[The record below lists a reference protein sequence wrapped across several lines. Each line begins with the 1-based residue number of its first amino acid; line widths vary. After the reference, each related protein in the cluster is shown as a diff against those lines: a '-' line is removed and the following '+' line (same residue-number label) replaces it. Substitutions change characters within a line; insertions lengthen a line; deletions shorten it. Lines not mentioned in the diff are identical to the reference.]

1 MAQNGADATVA
12 KAYVQIIPSARG
24 IKENVTDVIAKE
36 GATAGQG
43 FGANFGAGLKKL
55 GGAIVTAVKV
65 AGAAAVA
72 AGAAITKMAVDSY
85 ADYEQLT
92 GGIETLYKDSAD
104 AVLANAQQAFRT
116 AGMSANEYM
125 ETVMQ
130 FSGSLLQSVGG
141 DTVKAAQM
149 ADMAL
154 RDMSDNANKMG
165 TDIER
170 LQDAYRGFARGQY
183 TMLDNLSLGY
193 GGTRSEMERLLADA
207 EAISGIHYDISNYAD
222 VVDAIHVIQTEM
234 GITGTTA
241 EEAAST
247 ISGSWGMLKASWE
260 NLLVSLAGGGD
271 DIETSVQAVFDSLLT
286 WLGNVGPVIAE
297 TVRGIFAAVPE
308 MAAHVME
315 KLPPAIL
322 GAVDDAFGPDARAV
336 VEGFFDEFGN
346 VAQGIEEF
354 ASEIMDALS
363 PLTDFFNGQGEAFAG
378 MMERIQGHMEDLA
391 PHLENLQVLWTGFKT
406 AVLDLVEAVA
416 PIAAEFFGYFAS
428 AMTGLLPIITQLAE
442 GFLMFATGTIEV
454 ITAFIEDAKTGFE
467 GFRAALSETWEAIQ
481 SAVGDAVQNV
491 KDRVEGAFTA
501 IKDTAT
507 SIWQSVKTAIETPIN
522 AARDAVK
529 SAIDSIKSFFDF
541 KFQWPH
547 IPLPH
552 FSISGS
558 ANPLDWLSGGLP
570 HISVEWYAKGGY
582 IDGATLIGA
591 GERGGE
597 LIWPSYEPYLSRYSD
612 ALVESMDGGASTVN
626 NYYIDGN
633 LVAADAALAA
643 ALDTVAQRVGGR
655 RRMGVVNG

>member
-43 FGANFGAGLKKL
+43 FSANFGAGLKKL

-207 EAISGIHYDISNYAD
+207 EAISGIHYDIENYAD

-247 ISGSWGMLKASWE
+247 ISGSWNALKASWE

-271 DIETSVQAVFDSLLT
+271 DIETAVQAVFDSLLT
-286 WLGNVGPVIAE
+286 WLGNIGPRVLE
-297 TVRGIFAAVPE
+297 TVQGI
-308 MAAHVME
+308 MAAI
-315 KLPPAIL
+315 PAVIET
-322 GAVDDAFGPDARAV
+322 AWPMVSSAFM
-336 VEGFFDEFGN
+336 GF
-346 VAQGIEEF
+346 IEETFGSETAGAITEF
-354 ASEIMDALS
+354 ADMVREK
-363 PLTDFFNGQGEAFAG
+363 FGG
-378 MMERIQGHMEDLA
+378 MMERISQHLADFQAVMDERVVPAFTTLKETLQPIIDVVVPAVIDVLAAFGSAVVGLA
-391 PHLENLQVLWTGFKT
+391 PIIADFVAGVATVFNNL
-406 AVLDLVEAVA
+406 LV
-416 PIAAEFFGYFAS
+416 IAQNVWNGIRAA
-428 AMTGLLPIITQLAE
+428 
-442 GFLMFATGTIEV
+442 
-454 ITAFIEDAKTGFE
+454 IEDPIGAAKTFVKN
-467 GFRAALSETWEAIQ
+467 AI
-481 SAVGDAVQNV
+481 D
-491 KDRVEGAFTA
+491 A
-501 IKDTAT
+501 IKG
-507 SIWQSVKTAIETPIN
+507 
-522 AARDAVK
+522 
-529 SAIDSIKSFFDF
+529 FFNF

-570 HISVEWYAKGGY
+570 HISVEWYAKGG
-582 IDGATLIGA
+582 IVDGAQLIGA
-591 GERGGE
+591 GEAGPE
-597 LIWPSYEPYLSRYSD
+597 AIIPLYEPYFSKWGD
-612 ALVESMDGGASTVN
+612 MFAEHMDGSGGTVN

-633 LVAADAALAA
+633 MVAADAVLGA
-643 ALDTVAQRVGGR
+643 ALETVAQRVDAR
-655 RRMGVVNG
+655 RRMGVA

>member
-1 MAQNGADATVA
+1 MADQATATVA
-12 KAYVQIIPSARG
+12 NAYVQIIPSAQG

-55 GGAIVTAVKV
+55 GGAIVTAVK
-65 AGAAAVA
+65 VA

-271 DIETSVQAVFDSLLT
+271 DIDTAVQAVFDSLLT
-286 WLGNVGPVIAE
+286 WLGNIGPRILE
-297 TVRGIFAAVPE
+297 TV
-308 MAAHVME
+308 
-315 KLPPAIL
+315 
-322 GAVDDAFGPDARAV
+322 
-336 VEGFFDEFGN
+336 
-346 VAQGIEEF
+346 QGIIAAIPSVIEAAWPVVRDSFMSFVEETFGSETAGAITEF
-354 ASEIMDALS
+354 AEMVREK
-363 PLTDFFNGQGEAFAG
+363 FGG
-378 MMERIQGHMEDLA
+378 MMERISQHLADFQAVMDDKVVPAFDTLKETLQPIIDVVVPAVIDVLAAFGSAVVGLA
-391 PHLENLQVLWTGFKT
+391 PIIADFVGGVAIVFNNL
-406 AVLDLVEAVA
+406 LV
-416 PIAAEFFGYFAS
+416 IARDVWNGIRAA
-428 AMTGLLPIITQLAE
+428 
-442 GFLMFATGTIEV
+442 
-454 ITAFIEDAKTGFE
+454 IEDPIGTAKTFVKN
-467 GFRAALSETWEAIQ
+467 AI
-481 SAVGDAVQNV
+481 D
-491 KDRVEGAFTA
+491 A
-501 IKDTAT
+501 IKG
-507 SIWQSVKTAIETPIN
+507 
-522 AARDAVK
+522 
-529 SAIDSIKSFFDF
+529 FFNF

-570 HISVEWYAKGGY
+570 HISVEWYAKGG
-582 IDGATLIGA
+582 IVDGATLIGA
-591 GERGGE
+591 GEAGPE
-597 LIWPSYEPYLSRYSD
+597 AIVPMYEPYFSKWS
-612 ALVESMDGGASTVN
+612 AAIAEHIDGGAGASTVN

-633 LVAADAALAA
+633 MVAADAVLAS

>member
-1 MAQNGADATVA
+1 MADQATATVA
-12 KAYVQIIPSARG
+12 NAYVQIIPSAQG

-36 GATAGQG
+36 GAAAGEG

-207 EAISGIHYDISNYAD
+207 EAISGIHYDISSYAD

-247 ISGSWGMLKASWE
+247 ISGSWNALKASWD

-271 DIETSVQAVFDSLLT
+271 DIETAVQAVFDSLLT
-286 WLGNVGPVIAE
+286 WLGNIGPRVLE
-297 TVRGIFAAVPE
+297 TV
-308 MAAHVME
+308 
-315 KLPPAIL
+315 
-322 GAVDDAFGPDARAV
+322 
-336 VEGFFDEFGN
+336 
-346 VAQGIEEF
+346 QGIIAAIPAVIETAWPTVSSAFMGFIEETFGSETAGAITEF
-354 ASEIMDALS
+354 ADMVREK
-363 PLTDFFNGQGEAFAG
+363 FGG
-378 MMERIQGHMEDLA
+378 MMERISQHLADFQAVMDEKVVPAFNTLKETLQPIIDVVVPAVIDVLAAFGSAVVGLA
-391 PHLENLQVLWTGFKT
+391 PIIADFVGGVAIVFNNL
-406 AVLDLVEAVA
+406 LV
-416 PIAAEFFGYFAS
+416 IAQNVWNGIRAA
-428 AMTGLLPIITQLAE
+428 
-442 GFLMFATGTIEV
+442 
-454 ITAFIEDAKTGFE
+454 IEDPIGTAKTFVKN
-467 GFRAALSETWEAIQ
+467 AI
-481 SAVGDAVQNV
+481 D
-491 KDRVEGAFTA
+491 A
-501 IKDTAT
+501 IKG
-507 SIWQSVKTAIETPIN
+507 
-522 AARDAVK
+522 
-529 SAIDSIKSFFDF
+529 FFNF

-570 HISVEWYAKGGY
+570 HISVEWYAKGG
-582 IDGATLIGA
+582 IVDGATLIGA
-591 GERGGE
+591 GEKGPE
-597 LIWPSYEPYLSRYSD
+597 AIIPLYEPYFSKWGD
-612 ALVESMDGGASTVN
+612 MFAEHMDVGSSTTN

-633 LVAADAALAA
+633 LVQADAVLAA

-655 RRMGVVNG
+655 RRMGVA

>member
-1 MAQNGADATVA
+1 MADQATATVA
-12 KAYVQIIPSARG
+12 NAYVQIIPSAQG

-55 GGAIVTAVKV
+55 GGAIVTAVK
-65 AGAAAVA
+65 VA

-271 DIETSVQAVFDSLLT
+271 DIDTAVKAVFDSLLT
-286 WLGNVGPVIAE
+286 WLGNIGPRILETVQGIIAAIPSVIETAWPVVRDSFMSFVEETFGSDMADKVRDVFNTLHGVFERLGEKLGELGSVVQSTLLPALQGAWEVIAPFIE
-297 TVRGIFAAVPE
+297 E
-308 MAAHVME
+308 MAPKVMSVIE
-315 KLPPAIL
+315 TIL
-322 GAVDDAFGPDARAV
+322 GGVIDVATGITEHVSALIEAVTPML
-336 VEGFFDEFGN
+336 
-346 VAQGIEEF
+346 QGILDTVSNIF
-354 ASEIMDALS
+354 DGI
-363 PLTDFFNGQGEAFAG
+363 
-378 MMERIQGHMEDLA
+378 
-391 PHLENLQVLWTGFKT
+391 KT
-406 AVLDLVEAVA
+406 
-416 PIAAEFFGYFAS
+416 
-428 AMTGLLPIITQLAE
+428 
-442 GFLMFATGTIEV
+442 TIEGV
-454 ITAFIEDAKTGFE
+454 VGFVVSLVTGDFE
-467 GFRAALSETWEAIQ
+467 GMASSLSTIWDGIKSTIKAAI
-481 SAVGDAVQNV
+481 D
-491 KDRVEGAFTA
+491 GA
-501 IKDTAT
+501 K
-507 SIWQSVKTAIETPIN
+507 
-522 AARDAVK
+522 DAVK
-529 SAIDSIKSFFDF
+529 SAIDKIKGFFSFEF
-541 KFQWPH
+541 KWPH

-558 ANPLDWLSGGLP
+558 VNPLDWLSGGLP
-570 HISVEWYAKGGY
+570 SISVSWYAKGG
-582 IDGATLIGA
+582 IVDGATLIGA
-591 GERGGE
+591 GEAGPE
-597 LIWPSYEPYLSRYSD
+597 AIIPLYEPYFSKWGD
-612 ALVESMDGGASTVN
+612 AIAEHMGGAGTVN

-633 LVAADAALAA
+633 MVAADAALAA

>member
-43 FGANFGAGLKKL
+43 FSANFGAGLKKL

-72 AGAAITKMAVDSY
+72 AGAAITKAAVDSY

-116 AGMSANEYM
+116 AGMSANDYM

-193 GGTRSEMERLLADA
+193 GGTRSEMERLLKDA

-241 EEAAST
+241 EEAATT

-271 DIETSVQAVFDSLLT
+271 DIDTAVRAVFDSLLT
-286 WLGNVGPVIAE
+286 WLGNIGPRIIEIVQGIIAAIPAVIEAAWPS
-297 TVRGIFAAVPE
+297 VRDSFMSLVENTFGSDMADKMRDAFNAVHGVFDRLGAKLSDLGSAIESSLVPAWEGAMEVIGPFVEE
-308 MAAHVME
+308 MAPKVLSVLE
-315 KLPPAIL
+315 TIL
-322 GAVDDAFGPDARAV
+322 GGVIDV
-336 VEGFFDEFGN
+336 
-346 VAQGIEEF
+346 
-354 ASEIMDALS
+354 
-363 PLTDFFNGQGEAFAG
+363 
-378 MMERIQGHMEDLA
+378 
-391 PHLENLQVLWTGFKT
+391 
-406 AVLDLVEAVA
+406 
-416 PIAAEFFGYFAS
+416 
-428 AMTGLLPIITQLAE
+428 
-442 GFLMFATGTIEV
+442 ATGITEHVSALISAVTPMLEGILDTVSNIFDGIKTTIEGV
-454 ITAFIEDAKTGFE
+454 VGFVVSLVTGDFE
-467 GFRAALSETWEAIQ
+467 GMASSLSTIWDGIR
-481 SAVGDAVQNV
+481 S
-491 KDRVEGAFTA
+491 T
-501 IKDTAT
+501 IK
-507 SIWQSVKTAIETPIN
+507 SAIEG
-522 AARDAVK
+522 ARDAV
-529 SAIDSIKSFFDF
+529 SGAIDRIKGFFNF
-541 KFQWPH
+541 EFRWPH

-570 HISVEWYAKGGY
+570 HISVEWYAKGG
-582 IDGATLIGA
+582 IVDGATLIGA
-591 GERGGE
+591 GEKGPE
-597 LIWPSYEPYLSRYSD
+597 AIIPLYEPYFSKWGD
-612 ALVESMDGGASTVN
+612 AIAEHMGGGGTVN

-633 LVAADAALAA
+633 MVAADAALAA
-643 ALDTVAQRVGGR
+643 ALDTVAQRVSGR
-655 RRMGVVNG
+655 VRMGVA

>member
-1 MAQNGADATVA
+1 MADQATVA
-12 KAYVQIIPSARG
+12 NAYVQIIPSAKG

-36 GATAGQG
+36 GATAGHGFSAG
-43 FGANFGAGLKKL
+43 FGNSLKSIGAKLVKIAKIASVAFTAFNAVVLK
-55 GGAIVTAVKV
+55 A
-65 AGAAAVA
+65 
-72 AGAAITKMAVDSY
+72 AVDSY

-207 EAISGIHYDISNYAD
+207 EAISGIHYDISSYAD

-247 ISGSWGMLKASWE
+247 ISGSWNALKASWD

-271 DIETSVQAVFDSLLT
+271 DIETAVQAVFDSLLT
-286 WLGNVGPVIAE
+286 WLGNIGPRILE
-297 TVRGIFAAVPE
+297 TVQGI
-308 MAAHVME
+308 MAAI
-315 KLPPAIL
+315 PAVIET
-322 GAVDDAFGPDARAV
+322 AWPTISSAFM
-336 VEGFFDEFGN
+336 GF
-346 VAQGIEEF
+346 IEETFGSETAGAITEF
-354 ASEIMDALS
+354 ADMVREK
-363 PLTDFFNGQGEAFAG
+363 FGG
-378 MMERIQGHMEDLA
+378 MMERISQHLADFQAVMDEKVVPAFTTLKETLQPIIDVVVPAVIDVLAAFGSAVVGLA
-391 PHLENLQVLWTGFKT
+391 PIIADFVGGVAIVFNNL
-406 AVLDLVEAVA
+406 LV
-416 PIAAEFFGYFAS
+416 IAQNVWNGIRRA
-428 AMTGLLPIITQLAE
+428 
-442 GFLMFATGTIEV
+442 
-454 ITAFIEDAKTGFE
+454 IEDPIGTAKTFVKN
-467 GFRAALSETWEAIQ
+467 AI
-481 SAVGDAVQNV
+481 D
-491 KDRVEGAFTA
+491 A
-501 IKDTAT
+501 IKG
-507 SIWQSVKTAIETPIN
+507 
-522 AARDAVK
+522 
-529 SAIDSIKSFFDF
+529 FFNF

-570 HISVEWYAKGGY
+570 HISVEWYAKGG
-582 IDGATLIGA
+582 IVDGATLIGA
-591 GERGGE
+591 GEKGPE
-597 LIWPSYEPYLSRYSD
+597 AIIPLYEPYFSKWGDMIAER
-612 ALVESMDGGASTVN
+612 MDVGSGTVN

-655 RRMGVVNG
+655 RRMGVA

>member
-43 FGANFGAGLKKL
+43 FSANFGAGLKKL

-207 EAISGIHYDISNYAD
+207 EAISGVHYDISSYAD

-247 ISGSWGMLKASWE
+247 ISGSWNALKASWD

-271 DIETSVQAVFDSLLT
+271 DIETAVQAVFDSLLT
-286 WLGNVGPVIAE
+286 WLGNIGPRVLE
-297 TVRGIFAAVPE
+297 TVQGI
-308 MAAHVME
+308 MAAI
-315 KLPPAIL
+315 PAVIET
-322 GAVDDAFGPDARAV
+322 AWPTISSAFM
-336 VEGFFDEFGN
+336 GF
-346 VAQGIEEF
+346 IEETFGSETAGAITEF
-354 ASEIMDALS
+354 ADMVREK
-363 PLTDFFNGQGEAFAG
+363 FGG
-378 MMERIQGHMEDLA
+378 MMERISQHLADFQAVMDEKVVPAFNTLKETLQPIIDVVVPAVIDVLAAFGSAVVGLA
-391 PHLENLQVLWTGFKT
+391 PIIADFVGGVAIVFNNL
-406 AVLDLVEAVA
+406 LV
-416 PIAAEFFGYFAS
+416 IAQNVWNGIRRA
-428 AMTGLLPIITQLAE
+428 
-442 GFLMFATGTIEV
+442 
-454 ITAFIEDAKTGFE
+454 IEDPIGTAKTFVKN
-467 GFRAALSETWEAIQ
+467 AI
-481 SAVGDAVQNV
+481 D
-491 KDRVEGAFTA
+491 A
-501 IKDTAT
+501 IKG
-507 SIWQSVKTAIETPIN
+507 
-522 AARDAVK
+522 
-529 SAIDSIKSFFDF
+529 FFNF

-570 HISVEWYAKGGY
+570 HISVEWYAKGG
-582 IDGATLIGA
+582 IVDGATLIGA

-597 LIWPSYEPYLSRYSD
+597 LIWPSYEPYLSRFSD
-612 ALVESMDGGASTVN
+612 ALVASMDGNGKAGTVN

-633 LVAADAALAA
+633 MVAADAALAA
-643 ALDTVAQRVGGR
+643 ALDTVAQRVGGM
-655 RRMGVVNG
+655 RRMGVA

>member
-36 GATAGQG
+36 GATAGEG

-65 AGAAAVA
+65 AGAAAVV

-170 LQDAYRGFARGQY
+170 LQDAYRGFARGNF

-207 EAISGIHYDISNYAD
+207 EAISGIHYDISSYAD
-222 VVDAIHVIQTEM
+222 MVDAIHVIQTEM

-247 ISGSWGMLKASWE
+247 ISGSWNALKASWD

-271 DIETSVQAVFDSLLT
+271 DIETAVQAVFDSLLT
-286 WLGNVGPVIAE
+286 WLGNIGPRVLEA
-297 TVRGIFAAVPE
+297 VQGI
-308 MAAHVME
+308 MAAI
-315 KLPPAIL
+315 PAVIET
-322 GAVDDAFGPDARAV
+322 AWPTVSSAFM
-336 VEGFFDEFGN
+336 GF
-346 VAQGIEEF
+346 IEETFGSETAGAITEF
-354 ASEIMDALS
+354 ADMVREK
-363 PLTDFFNGQGEAFAG
+363 FGG
-378 MMERIQGHMEDLA
+378 MMERISQHLA
-391 PHLENLQVLWTGFKT
+391 DFQAVMDEKVVPAFNTLKETLQPIIDVVVPAVIEVLAQFGS
-406 AVLDLVEAVA
+406 AVV
-416 PIAAEFFGYFAS
+416 
-428 AMTGLLPIITQLAE
+428 GLLPIIADFVGGVLIVFNNLLVIAQIVWGGIKT
-442 GFLMFATGTIEV
+442 TIEGV
-454 ITAFIEDAKTGFE
+454 VGFVVSLVEGDFE
-467 GFRAALSETWEAIQ
+467 GMAESLSGIWDGIKSTASSVWE
-481 SAVGDAVQNV
+481 G
-491 KDRVEGAFTA
+491 
-501 IKDTAT
+501 IK
-507 SIWQSVKTAIETPIN
+507 SVASTVWDGI
-522 AARDAVK
+522 K
-529 SAIDSIKSFFDF
+529 SAIEGPINTAKSTVKNAIDAIKGFFNF
-541 KFQWPH
+541 EFHWPH

-570 HISVEWYAKGGY
+570 HISVSWYAKGG
-582 IDGATLIGA
+582 IVDGATLIGA
-591 GERGGE
+591 GEAGPE
-597 LIWPSYEPYLSRYSD
+597 AIIPLYEPYFSKWGDMIAER
-612 ALVESMDGGASTVN
+612 MDVGSGTVN

-633 LVAADAALAA
+633 MVAADAALAA

-655 RRMGVVNG
+655 RRMGVA

>member
-43 FGANFGAGLKKL
+43 FSANFGAGLKKL

-65 AGAAAVA
+65 AGAAAVV

-85 ADYEQLT
+85 ADYEQFT

-125 ETVMQ
+125 ETVTQ

-170 LQDAYRGFARGQY
+170 LQDAYRGFSRGNF
-183 TMLDNLSLGY
+183 TMLDNLALGY
-193 GGTRSEMERLLADA
+193 GGTRSEMERLLKDA
-207 EAISGIHYDISNYAD
+207 ERIKASQGEMVDYSIDSYAD
-222 VVDAIHVIQTEM
+222 MVEAIHVVQTEM

-241 EEAAST
+241 YEAATT
-247 ISGSWGMLKASWE
+247 ISGSWNALKASWD

-271 DIETSVQAVFDSLLT
+271 DIETAVQAVFDSLLT
-286 WLGNVGPVIAE
+286 WLGNIGPRVLE
-297 TVRGIFAAVPE
+297 TVQGI
-308 MAAHVME
+308 MAAI
-315 KLPPAIL
+315 PAVIET
-322 GAVDDAFGPDARAV
+322 AWPTVSSAFM
-336 VEGFFDEFGN
+336 GF
-346 VAQGIEEF
+346 IEETFGSETADAITEF
-354 ASEIMDALS
+354 ADMVREK
-363 PLTDFFNGQGEAFAG
+363 FGG
-378 MMERIQGHMEDLA
+378 MMERISQHLA
-391 PHLENLQVLWTGFKT
+391 DFQAVMDERVVPAFTTLKETLQPIIDVVVPAVIEVLAQFGS
-406 AVLDLVEAVA
+406 AVV
-416 PIAAEFFGYFAS
+416 
-428 AMTGLLPIITQLAE
+428 GLLPIIADFVAGVAIVFNNL
-442 GFLMFATGTIEV
+442 LV
-454 ITAFIEDAKTGFE
+454 IAQDVWNGIRAAIEDPIGTAKTFVKN
-467 GFRAALSETWEAIQ
+467 AI
-481 SAVGDAVQNV
+481 D
-491 KDRVEGAFTA
+491 A
-501 IKDTAT
+501 IKG
-507 SIWQSVKTAIETPIN
+507 
-522 AARDAVK
+522 
-529 SAIDSIKSFFDF
+529 FFNF
-541 KFQWPH
+541 EFHWPH

-570 HISVEWYAKGGY
+570 HISVEWYAKGG
-582 IDGATLIGA
+582 IVDGAQLIGA
-591 GERGGE
+591 GEAGPE
-597 LIWPSYEPYLSRYSD
+597 AIIPLYEPYFSKWGD
-612 ALVESMDGGASTVN
+612 MFAEHMDGGASTVN

-633 LVAADAALAA
+633 MVPVDAALAA

-655 RRMGVVNG
+655 RRMGVVND

>member
-1 MAQNGADATVA
+1 MADQATATVA
-12 KAYVQIIPSARG
+12 NAYVQIIPSAQG

-183 TMLDNLSLGY
+183 TMLDNLALGY

-247 ISGSWGMLKASWE
+247 ISGSWNALKASWE

-271 DIETSVQAVFDSLLT
+271 GIETAVQAVFDSLLT
-286 WLGNVGPVIAE
+286 WLGNIGPRILETVQGIIAAIPSVIETAWPVVRDSFMSFVEETFGSDMADKVRDVFNTLHGVFERLGEKLGELGSVVQSTLLPALQGAWEVIAPFIE
-297 TVRGIFAAVPE
+297 E
-308 MAAHVME
+308 MAPKVMSVIE
-315 KLPPAIL
+315 TIL
-322 GAVDDAFGPDARAV
+322 GGVIDVATGITEHVSALIEAVTPML
-336 VEGFFDEFGN
+336 
-346 VAQGIEEF
+346 QGILDTVSNIF
-354 ASEIMDALS
+354 DGI
-363 PLTDFFNGQGEAFAG
+363 
-378 MMERIQGHMEDLA
+378 
-391 PHLENLQVLWTGFKT
+391 KT
-406 AVLDLVEAVA
+406 
-416 PIAAEFFGYFAS
+416 
-428 AMTGLLPIITQLAE
+428 
-442 GFLMFATGTIEV
+442 TIEGV
-454 ITAFIEDAKTGFE
+454 VGFVVSLVTGDFE
-467 GFRAALSETWEAIQ
+467 GMASSLSTIWDGIKSTIKAAI
-481 SAVGDAVQNV
+481 D
-491 KDRVEGAFTA
+491 GA
-501 IKDTAT
+501 K
-507 SIWQSVKTAIETPIN
+507 
-522 AARDAVK
+522 DAVK
-529 SAIDSIKSFFDF
+529 SAIDKIKGFFSFEF
-541 KFQWPH
+541 KWPH

-558 ANPLDWLSGGLP
+558 INPLDWLSGGLP
-570 HISVEWYAKGGY
+570 SISVSWYAKGGY
-582 IDGATLIGA
+582 VDGATLIGA

-633 LVAADAALAA
+633 MVAADAALAA
-643 ALDTVAQRVGGR
+643 ALDTVAERVSGR
-655 RRMGVVNG
+655 RRMGVA

>member
-1 MAQNGADATVA
+1 MADQATATVA
-12 KAYVQIIPSARG
+12 NAYVQIIPSAQG

-36 GATAGQG
+36 GAAAGEG

-207 EAISGIHYDISNYAD
+207 EAISGIHYDISSYAD

-247 ISGSWGMLKASWE
+247 ISGSWNALKASWD

-271 DIETSVQAVFDSLLT
+271 DIETAVQAVFDSLLT
-286 WLGNVGPVIAE
+286 WLGNVGPRVLE
-297 TVRGIFAAVPE
+297 TVQGI
-308 MAAHVME
+308 MAAI
-315 KLPPAIL
+315 PAVIET
-322 GAVDDAFGPDARAV
+322 AWPTISSAFM
-336 VEGFFDEFGN
+336 GF
-346 VAQGIEEF
+346 IEETFGSETAGAITEF
-354 ASEIMDALS
+354 ADMVREK
-363 PLTDFFNGQGEAFAG
+363 FGG
-378 MMERIQGHMEDLA
+378 MMERISQHLADFQAVMDERVVPAFTTLKETLQPIIDVVVPAVIDVLAAFGSAVVGLA
-391 PHLENLQVLWTGFKT
+391 PIIADFVAGVATVFNNL
-406 AVLDLVEAVA
+406 LV
-416 PIAAEFFGYFAS
+416 IAQNVWSGIRRA
-428 AMTGLLPIITQLAE
+428 
-442 GFLMFATGTIEV
+442 
-454 ITAFIEDAKTGFE
+454 IEDPIGTAKTFVKN
-467 GFRAALSETWEAIQ
+467 AI
-481 SAVGDAVQNV
+481 D
-491 KDRVEGAFTA
+491 A
-501 IKDTAT
+501 IKG
-507 SIWQSVKTAIETPIN
+507 
-522 AARDAVK
+522 
-529 SAIDSIKSFFDF
+529 FFNF

-570 HISVEWYAKGGY
+570 HISVEWYAKGG
-582 IDGATLIGA
+582 IVDGAQLIGA
-591 GERGGE
+591 GEAGPE
-597 LIWPSYEPYLSRYSD
+597 AIIPLYEPYFSKWGD
-612 ALVESMDGGASTVN
+612 MFAEHMDGKAGTVN

-633 LVAADAALAA
+633 LVAADAALAT
-643 ALDTVAQRVGGR
+643 ALGTVAERVGNL
-655 RRMGVVNG
+655 RRMGVMR

>member
-24 IKENVTDVIAKE
+24 IKENVTDVISKE

-170 LQDAYRGFARGQY
+170 LQDAYRGFARGNY
-183 TMLDNLSLGY
+183 TMPDNLSLGY

-207 EAISGIHYDISNYAD
+207 EAISGIHYDISSYAD

-247 ISGSWGMLKASWE
+247 ISGSWNALKASWD

-271 DIETSVQAVFDSLLT
+271 DIETAVQAVFDSLLT
-286 WLGNVGPVIAE
+286 WLGNIGPRVLE
-297 TVRGIFAAVPE
+297 TVQGI
-308 MAAHVME
+308 MAAI
-315 KLPPAIL
+315 PAVIETA
-322 GAVDDAFGPDARAV
+322 GPTISSAFM
-336 VEGFFDEFGN
+336 GF
-346 VAQGIEEF
+346 IEETFGSETAGAITEF
-354 ASEIMDALS
+354 ADMVREK
-363 PLTDFFNGQGEAFAG
+363 FGG
-378 MMERIQGHMEDLA
+378 MMERISQHLADFQAVMDERVVPAFTTLKETLQPIIDVVVPAVIDVLAAFGSAVVGLA
-391 PHLENLQVLWTGFKT
+391 PIIADFVAGVATVFNNL
-406 AVLDLVEAVA
+406 LV
-416 PIAAEFFGYFAS
+416 IAQDVWNGIRAA
-428 AMTGLLPIITQLAE
+428 
-442 GFLMFATGTIEV
+442 
-454 ITAFIEDAKTGFE
+454 IEDPIGTAKTFVKN
-467 GFRAALSETWEAIQ
+467 AI
-481 SAVGDAVQNV
+481 D
-491 KDRVEGAFTA
+491 A
-501 IKDTAT
+501 IKG
-507 SIWQSVKTAIETPIN
+507 
-522 AARDAVK
+522 
-529 SAIDSIKSFFDF
+529 FFNF

-558 ANPLDWLSGGLP
+558 VNPLDWLSGGLP
-570 HISVEWYAKGGY
+570 HISVSWYAKGG
-582 IDGATLIGA
+582 IVDGAQLIGA
-591 GERGGE
+591 GEAGPE
-597 LIWPSYEPYLSRYSD
+597 AIIPLYEPYFSKWGD
-612 ALVESMDGGASTVN
+612 MFAEHMDGTAGTVN

-633 LVAADAALAA
+633 MVAADAALAA

>member
-1 MAQNGADATVA
+1 MADQATATVA
-12 KAYVQIIPSARG
+12 NAYVQIIPSAQG

-36 GATAGQG
+36 GTTAGQG
-43 FGANFGAGLKKL
+43 FSANFGAGLKNL

-72 AGAAITKMAVDSY
+72 AGAAITKAAVDSY

-207 EAISGIHYDISNYAD
+207 EAISGIHYDIENYAD

-247 ISGSWGMLKASWE
+247 ISGSWGMLKASWD

-271 DIETSVQAVFDSLLT
+271 DIETAVQAVFDSLLT
-286 WLGNVGPVIAE
+286 WLGNIGPRILE
-297 TVRGIFAAVPE
+297 TV
-308 MAAHVME
+308 
-315 KLPPAIL
+315 
-322 GAVDDAFGPDARAV
+322 
-336 VEGFFDEFGN
+336 
-346 VAQGIEEF
+346 QGIIAAIPAVIETAWPAVSSAFMGFIEETFGSETAGAITEF
-354 ASEIMDALS
+354 ADMVREK
-363 PLTDFFNGQGEAFAG
+363 FGG
-378 MMERIQGHMEDLA
+378 MMERISQHLADFQAVMDEKVVPAFNTLKETLQPIIDVVVPAVIDVLAAFGSAVVGLA
-391 PHLENLQVLWTGFKT
+391 PIIADFVGSVAIVFNNL
-406 AVLDLVEAVA
+406 LV
-416 PIAAEFFGYFAS
+416 IAQDVWNGIRAA
-428 AMTGLLPIITQLAE
+428 
-442 GFLMFATGTIEV
+442 
-454 ITAFIEDAKTGFE
+454 IEDPIGTAKTFVKN
-467 GFRAALSETWEAIQ
+467 AI
-481 SAVGDAVQNV
+481 D
-491 KDRVEGAFTA
+491 A
-501 IKDTAT
+501 IKG
-507 SIWQSVKTAIETPIN
+507 
-522 AARDAVK
+522 
-529 SAIDSIKSFFDF
+529 FFNF
-541 KFQWPH
+541 KFEWPH

-552 FSISGS
+552 FSITGS
-558 ANPLDWLSGGLP
+558 LNPLDWLSGGLP
-570 HISVEWYAKGGY
+570 SIGVEWYAKGGY
-582 IDGATLIGA
+582 VDGATLIGA

-612 ALVESMDGGASTVN
+612 ALVESMDGGAGTVN

-643 ALDTVAQRVGGR
+643 ALDTVAQRVGGM
-655 RRMGVVNG
+655 RRMGVA

>member
-1 MAQNGADATVA
+1 MADQATATVA
-12 KAYVQIIPSARG
+12 NAYVQIIPSAQG

-36 GATAGQG
+36 GTTAGQG

-104 AVLANAQQAFRT
+104 AVLANAQQAYRT

-207 EAISGIHYDISNYAD
+207 EAISGVHYDISNYAD

-247 ISGSWGMLKASWE
+247 ISGSWNALKASWD

-271 DIETSVQAVFDSLLT
+271 DIDTAVKAVFDSLLT
-286 WLGNVGPVIAE
+286 WLGNLAPRILE
-297 TVRGIFAAVPE
+297 TVRGIIAAIPAVIETAWPVVRDSFMSFVEETFGSDMADKVRDVFNTLHGVFERLGEKLAELGSVVQSTLLPALQGAWEVISPFVEEMAPKVMSVIETILGGVIDLATGITEHVSALIAAVTPLLDGILQTVSDVFSGIQTTIE
-308 MAAHVME
+308 GVVGFVVALVQGDFEGMATSLSTIWDGIKSTASSVWE
-315 KLPPAIL
+315 GIKSVASDVWNGIRTAIEDPINKAKD
-322 GAVDDAFGPDARAV
+322 AVSNAIDKIK
-336 VEGFFDEFGN
+336 GFFDF
-346 VAQGIEEF
+346 Q
-354 ASEIMDALS
+354 
-363 PLTDFFNGQGEAFAG
+363 
-378 MMERIQGHMEDLA
+378 
-391 PHLENLQVLWTGFKT
+391 FK
-406 AVLDLVEAVA
+406 
-416 PIAAEFFGYFAS
+416 
-428 AMTGLLPIITQLAE
+428 
-442 GFLMFATGTIEV
+442 
-454 ITAFIEDAKTGFE
+454 
-467 GFRAALSETWEAIQ
+467 
-481 SAVGDAVQNV
+481 
-491 KDRVEGAFTA
+491 
-501 IKDTAT
+501 
-507 SIWQSVKTAIETPIN
+507 
-522 AARDAVK
+522 
-529 SAIDSIKSFFDF
+529 
-541 KFQWPH
+541 WPH

-558 ANPLDWLSGGLP
+558 VNPLDWITQGVPS
-570 HISVEWYAKGGY
+570 ISVSWYAKGG
-582 IDGATLIGA
+582 IVDGAQLIGA
-591 GERGGE
+591 GEAGPE
-597 LIWPSYEPYLSRYSD
+597 AIIPLYEPYFSKWGD
-612 ALVESMDGGASTVN
+612 MFAEHMDGKAGTVN

-633 LVAADAALAA
+633 LVASDAILAR
-643 ALDTVAQRVGGR
+643 ALDTVAERVSGR
-655 RRMGVVNG
+655 RRMGAIA

>member
-36 GATAGQG
+36 GATAGEG

-55 GGAIVTAVKV
+55 GGTIVTAVKV

-207 EAISGIHYDISNYAD
+207 EAISGIHYDIENYAD

-247 ISGSWGMLKASWE
+247 ISGSWGMLKASWD

-271 DIETSVQAVFDSLLT
+271 DIETAVQAVFDSLLT
-286 WLGNVGPVIAE
+286 WLGNIGPRVLE
-297 TVRGIFAAVPE
+297 TVQGI
-308 MAAHVME
+308 MAAI
-315 KLPPAIL
+315 PAVIET
-322 GAVDDAFGPDARAV
+322 AWPTISSAFM
-336 VEGFFDEFGN
+336 GF
-346 VAQGIEEF
+346 IEETFGSETAGAITEF
-354 ASEIMDALS
+354 ADMVREK
-363 PLTDFFNGQGEAFAG
+363 FGG
-378 MMERIQGHMEDLA
+378 MMERISQHLADFQAVMDEKVVPAFNTLKETLQPIIDVVVPAVIDVLAAFGSAVVGLA
-391 PHLENLQVLWTGFKT
+391 PIIADFVGGVAIVFNNL
-406 AVLDLVEAVA
+406 LV
-416 PIAAEFFGYFAS
+416 IAQNVWNGIRRA
-428 AMTGLLPIITQLAE
+428 
-442 GFLMFATGTIEV
+442 
-454 ITAFIEDAKTGFE
+454 IEDPIGTAKTFVKN
-467 GFRAALSETWEAIQ
+467 AI
-481 SAVGDAVQNV
+481 D
-491 KDRVEGAFTA
+491 A
-501 IKDTAT
+501 IKG
-507 SIWQSVKTAIETPIN
+507 
-522 AARDAVK
+522 
-529 SAIDSIKSFFDF
+529 FFNF

-570 HISVEWYAKGGY
+570 HISVEWYAKGG
-582 IDGATLIGA
+582 IVDGAQLIGA
-591 GERGGE
+591 GEAGPE
-597 LIWPSYEPYLSRYSD
+597 AIIPLYEPYFSKWGD
-612 ALVESMDGGASTVN
+612 MFAEHMDGKAGTVN

-633 LVAADAALAA
+633 MVAADAALAA
-643 ALDTVAQRVGGR
+643 ALETVAERVGGR

>member
-1 MAQNGADATVA
+1 MADQATATVA
-12 KAYVQIIPSARG
+12 NAYVQIIPSAQG

-72 AGAAITKMAVDSY
+72 AGAAITKMAVDAY

-183 TMLDNLSLGY
+183 TMLDNLALGY
-193 GGTRSEMERLLADA
+193 GGTRSEMERLLKDA
-207 EAISGIHYDISNYAD
+207 EAISGIHYDISSYAD

-241 EEAAST
+241 EEAATT

-271 DIETSVQAVFDSLLT
+271 DIETAVQAVFDSLLT
-286 WLGNVGPVIAE
+286 WLGNIGPRILEVVQGIIAAIPSVIETAWPVVRDAFMSFIEETFGSDMADKVRDVFNTLHGVFERLGEKLDELGSVVQSTLLPALQGAWEVIAPFIE
-297 TVRGIFAAVPE
+297 E
-308 MAAHVME
+308 MAPKVMSVIE
-315 KLPPAIL
+315 TIL
-322 GAVDDAFGPDARAV
+322 GGVIDVATGITEHVSALIEAVTPML
-336 VEGFFDEFGN
+336 
-346 VAQGIEEF
+346 QGILDTVSNIF
-354 ASEIMDALS
+354 DGI
-363 PLTDFFNGQGEAFAG
+363 
-378 MMERIQGHMEDLA
+378 
-391 PHLENLQVLWTGFKT
+391 KT
-406 AVLDLVEAVA
+406 
-416 PIAAEFFGYFAS
+416 
-428 AMTGLLPIITQLAE
+428 
-442 GFLMFATGTIEV
+442 TIEGV
-454 ITAFIEDAKTGFE
+454 VGFVVSLVTGDFE
-467 GFRAALSETWEAIQ
+467 GMASSLSTIWDGIKSTIKAAI
-481 SAVGDAVQNV
+481 D
-491 KDRVEGAFTA
+491 GA
-501 IKDTAT
+501 K
-507 SIWQSVKTAIETPIN
+507 
-522 AARDAVK
+522 DAVK
-529 SAIDSIKSFFDF
+529 SAIDKIKGFFSFEF
-541 KFQWPH
+541 KWPH

-558 ANPLDWLSGGLP
+558 VNPLDWLSGGLP
-570 HISVEWYAKGGY
+570 SISVSWYAKGG
-582 IDGATLIGA
+582 IVDGATLIGA
-591 GERGGE
+591 GEAGPE
-597 LIWPSYEPYLSRYSD
+597 AIIPLYEPYFSRWGD
-612 ALVESMDGGASTVN
+612 AIAEHMGGAGTVN

-633 LVAADAALAA
+633 MVAADAALAA

-655 RRMGVVNG
+655 RRMGVA

>member
-1 MAQNGADATVA
+1 MADQATVA
-12 KAYVQIIPSARG
+12 NAYVQIIPSAQG

-36 GATAGQG
+36 GATAGEG

-104 AVLANAQQAFRT
+104 AVLANAQQAYRT

-165 TDIER
+165 VDIER
-170 LQDAYRGFARGQY
+170 LQDAYRGFARGNY

-193 GGTRSEMERLLADA
+193 GGTRTEMERLLKDA
-207 EAISGIHYDISNYAD
+207 EAISGVHYDISNYAD

-247 ISGSWGMLKASWE
+247 ISGSWGMLKASWD

-271 DIETSVQAVFDSLLT
+271 DIETAVQSVFDSLLT
-286 WLGNVGPVIAE
+286 WLGNLAPRVLEVVQGIIAAIPSVIETAWPVVRDSFMSFVEETFGSDMADKVRDVFNTLHGVFERLGEKLAELGSVVQSTLLPALQGAWEVIAPFVEEMAPKVMSVIETILGGVIDLATGITEHVSALIEAVTPMLDGILE
-297 TVRGIFAAVPE
+297 TVSNILDGI
-308 MAAHVME
+308 
-315 KLPPAIL
+315 KTT
-322 GAVDDAFGPDARAV
+322 
-336 VEGFFDEFGN
+336 VEGVVGFVVSF
-346 VAQGIEEF
+346 V
-354 ASEIMDALS
+354 
-363 PLTDFFNGQGEAFAG
+363 
-378 MMERIQGHMEDLA
+378 
-391 PHLENLQVLWTGFKT
+391 TG
-406 AVLDLVEAVA
+406 D
-416 PIAAEFFGYFAS
+416 
-428 AMTGLLPIITQLAE
+428 
-442 GFLMFATGTIEV
+442 
-454 ITAFIEDAKTGFE
+454 FE
-467 GFRAALSETWEAIQ
+467 GMASSLSTIWEGIKSTIKAAI
-481 SAVGDAVQNV
+481 D
-491 KDRVEGAFTA
+491 GA
-501 IKDTAT
+501 K
-507 SIWQSVKTAIETPIN
+507 
-522 AARDAVK
+522 DAVK
-529 SAIDSIKSFFDF
+529 AAIDAIKGFFNF
-541 KFQWPH
+541 EFHWPH

-558 ANPLDWLSGGLP
+558 VNPLDWLSGGLP
-570 HISVEWYAKGGY
+570 SIGVEWYAKGGY
-582 IDGATLIGA
+582 VDGATLIGA

-633 LVAADAALAA
+633 LVAADAALAS
-643 ALDTVAQRVGGR
+643 ALGTVAERVDFL
-655 RRMGVVNG
+655 RRMGVA

>member
-1 MAQNGADATVA
+1 MADQATVA
-12 KAYVQIIPSARG
+12 NAYVQIIPSAQG

-36 GATAGQG
+36 GATAGDG

-104 AVLANAQQAFRT
+104 AVLANAQQAYRT

-165 TDIER
+165 VDIER
-170 LQDAYRGFARGQY
+170 LQDAYRGFARGNY

-193 GGTRSEMERLLADA
+193 GGTRTEMERLLKDA
-207 EAISGIHYDISNYAD
+207 EAISGVHYDISNYAD

-247 ISGSWGMLKASWE
+247 ISGSWGMLKASWD

-271 DIETSVQAVFDSLLT
+271 DIETAVQSVFDSLLT
-286 WLGNVGPVIAE
+286 WLGNLAPRVLETVQGIIAAIPAVIETAWPVVRDSFMSFVEETFGSDMADKVRDVFNTLHGVFERLGEKLAELGSVVQSTLLPALQGAWEVIAPFVEEMAPKVMSVIETILGGVIDLATGITEHVSALIEAVTPMLDGILE
-297 TVRGIFAAVPE
+297 TVSNILDGI
-308 MAAHVME
+308 
-315 KLPPAIL
+315 KTT
-322 GAVDDAFGPDARAV
+322 
-336 VEGFFDEFGN
+336 VEGVVGFVVSF
-346 VAQGIEEF
+346 V
-354 ASEIMDALS
+354 
-363 PLTDFFNGQGEAFAG
+363 
-378 MMERIQGHMEDLA
+378 
-391 PHLENLQVLWTGFKT
+391 TG
-406 AVLDLVEAVA
+406 D
-416 PIAAEFFGYFAS
+416 
-428 AMTGLLPIITQLAE
+428 
-442 GFLMFATGTIEV
+442 
-454 ITAFIEDAKTGFE
+454 FE
-467 GFRAALSETWEAIQ
+467 GMASSLSTIWEGIKSTIKAAI
-481 SAVGDAVQNV
+481 D
-491 KDRVEGAFTA
+491 GA
-501 IKDTAT
+501 K
-507 SIWQSVKTAIETPIN
+507 
-522 AARDAVK
+522 DAVK
-529 SAIDSIKSFFDF
+529 AAIDAIKGFFNF
-541 KFQWPH
+541 EFRWPH

-558 ANPLDWLSGGLP
+558 INPLDWLSGGLP
-570 HISVEWYAKGGY
+570 HISVSWYAKGG
-582 IDGATLIGA
+582 IVDGAQLIGA
-591 GERGGE
+591 GEAGPE
-597 LIWPSYEPYLSRYSD
+597 AIIPLYEPYFSKWGD
-612 ALVESMDGGASTVN
+612 MFAEHMDGKASTVN

-633 LVAADAALAA
+633 MVAADAALAA

>member
-55 GGAIVTAVKV
+55 GGTIVTAVKV

-207 EAISGIHYDISNYAD
+207 EAISGIHYDISSYAD

-247 ISGSWGMLKASWE
+247 ISGSWNALKASWD

-271 DIETSVQAVFDSLLT
+271 DIETAVQAVFDSLLT
-286 WLGNVGPVIAE
+286 WLGNIGPRVLE
-297 TVRGIFAAVPE
+297 TVQGI
-308 MAAHVME
+308 MAAI
-315 KLPPAIL
+315 PAVIET
-322 GAVDDAFGPDARAV
+322 AWPTISSAFM
-336 VEGFFDEFGN
+336 GF
-346 VAQGIEEF
+346 IEETFGSETAGAITEF
-354 ASEIMDALS
+354 ADMVREK
-363 PLTDFFNGQGEAFAG
+363 FGG
-378 MMERIQGHMEDLA
+378 MMERISQHLADFQAVMDEKVVPAFNTLKETLQPIIDVVVPAVIDVLAAFGSAVVGLA
-391 PHLENLQVLWTGFKT
+391 PIIADFVGGVAIVFNNL
-406 AVLDLVEAVA
+406 LV
-416 PIAAEFFGYFAS
+416 IAQNVWNGIRRA
-428 AMTGLLPIITQLAE
+428 
-442 GFLMFATGTIEV
+442 
-454 ITAFIEDAKTGFE
+454 IEDPIGTAKTFVKN
-467 GFRAALSETWEAIQ
+467 AI
-481 SAVGDAVQNV
+481 D
-491 KDRVEGAFTA
+491 A
-501 IKDTAT
+501 IKG
-507 SIWQSVKTAIETPIN
+507 
-522 AARDAVK
+522 
-529 SAIDSIKSFFDF
+529 FFNF

-570 HISVEWYAKGGY
+570 HISVEWYAKGG
-582 IDGATLIGA
+582 IVDGAQLIGA
-591 GERGGE
+591 GEAGPE
-597 LIWPSYEPYLSRYSD
+597 AIIPLYEPYFSKWGD
-612 ALVESMDGGASTVN
+612 MFAEHMDGKAGTVN

-633 LVAADAALAA
+633 MVAADAALAA

>member
-1 MAQNGADATVA
+1 MADQATVA
-12 KAYVQIIPSARG
+12 NAYVQIIPSAQG

-36 GATAGQG
+36 GATAGEG

-104 AVLANAQQAFRT
+104 AVLANAQQAYRT

-165 TDIER
+165 VDIER
-170 LQDAYRGFARGQY
+170 LQDAYRGFARGNY

-193 GGTRSEMERLLADA
+193 GGTRTEMERLLKDA
-207 EAISGIHYDISNYAD
+207 EAISGVHYDISNYAD

-247 ISGSWGMLKASWE
+247 ISGSWGMLKASWD

-271 DIETSVQAVFDSLLT
+271 DIETAVQSVFDSLLT
-286 WLGNVGPVIAE
+286 WLGNLAPRVLETVQGIIAAIPAVIETAWPVVRDSFMSFVEETFGSDMADKVRDVFNTLHGVFERLGEKLAELGSVVQSTLLPALQGAWEVIAPFVEEMAPKVMSVIETILGGVIDLATGITEHVSALIEAVTPMLDGILE
-297 TVRGIFAAVPE
+297 TVSNILDGI
-308 MAAHVME
+308 
-315 KLPPAIL
+315 KTT
-322 GAVDDAFGPDARAV
+322 
-336 VEGFFDEFGN
+336 VEGVVGFVVSF
-346 VAQGIEEF
+346 V
-354 ASEIMDALS
+354 
-363 PLTDFFNGQGEAFAG
+363 
-378 MMERIQGHMEDLA
+378 
-391 PHLENLQVLWTGFKT
+391 TG
-406 AVLDLVEAVA
+406 D
-416 PIAAEFFGYFAS
+416 
-428 AMTGLLPIITQLAE
+428 
-442 GFLMFATGTIEV
+442 
-454 ITAFIEDAKTGFE
+454 FE
-467 GFRAALSETWEAIQ
+467 GMASSLSTIWEGIKSTIKAAI
-481 SAVGDAVQNV
+481 D
-491 KDRVEGAFTA
+491 GA
-501 IKDTAT
+501 K
-507 SIWQSVKTAIETPIN
+507 
-522 AARDAVK
+522 DAVK
-529 SAIDSIKSFFDF
+529 AAIDKIKGFFNF
-541 KFQWPH
+541 EFHWPH

-558 ANPLDWLSGGLP
+558 VNPLDWLSGGLP
-570 HISVEWYAKGGY
+570 HISVSWYAKGG
-582 IDGATLIGA
+582 IVDGAQLIGA
-591 GERGGE
+591 GEAGPE
-597 LIWPSYEPYLSRYSD
+597 AIIPLYEPYFSKWGD
-612 ALVESMDGGASTVN
+612 MFAEHMDGKAGTVN

-633 LVAADAALAA
+633 MVAADAALAA

>member
-43 FGANFGAGLKKL
+43 FSANFGAGLKKL

-207 EAISGIHYDISNYAD
+207 EAISGIHYDISSYAD

-247 ISGSWGMLKASWE
+247 ISGSWNALKASWD

-271 DIETSVQAVFDSLLT
+271 DIETAVQAVFDSLLT
-286 WLGNVGPVIAE
+286 WLGNVGPRVLE
-297 TVRGIFAAVPE
+297 TVQGI
-308 MAAHVME
+308 MAAI
-315 KLPPAIL
+315 PAVIET
-322 GAVDDAFGPDARAV
+322 AWPTISSAFM
-336 VEGFFDEFGN
+336 GF
-346 VAQGIEEF
+346 IEETFGSETAGAITEF
-354 ASEIMDALS
+354 ADMVREK
-363 PLTDFFNGQGEAFAG
+363 FGG
-378 MMERIQGHMEDLA
+378 MMERISQHLADFQAVMDEKVVPAFNTLKETLQPIIDVVVPAVIDVLAAFGSAVVGLA
-391 PHLENLQVLWTGFKT
+391 PIIADFVGGVAIVFNNL
-406 AVLDLVEAVA
+406 LV
-416 PIAAEFFGYFAS
+416 IAQNVWNGIRRA
-428 AMTGLLPIITQLAE
+428 
-442 GFLMFATGTIEV
+442 
-454 ITAFIEDAKTGFE
+454 IEDPIGTAKTFVKN
-467 GFRAALSETWEAIQ
+467 AI
-481 SAVGDAVQNV
+481 D
-491 KDRVEGAFTA
+491 A
-501 IKDTAT
+501 IKG
-507 SIWQSVKTAIETPIN
+507 
-522 AARDAVK
+522 
-529 SAIDSIKSFFDF
+529 FFNF
-541 KFQWPH
+541 EFRWPH

-570 HISVEWYAKGGY
+570 HISVEWYAKGG
-582 IDGATLIGA
+582 IVDGATLIGA
-591 GERGGE
+591 GEKGPE
-597 LIWPSYEPYLSRYSD
+597 AIIPLYEPYFSKWGDMIAER
-612 ALVESMDGGASTVN
+612 MDVGGGVTN

>member
-43 FGANFGAGLKKL
+43 FSANFGAGLKKL

-92 GGIETLYKDSAD
+92 GGIKTLYKDSAD

-207 EAISGIHYDISNYAD
+207 EAISGIHYDISSYAD

-241 EEAAST
+241 EKAAST
-247 ISGSWGMLKASWE
+247 ISGSWNALKASWD

-271 DIETSVQAVFDSLLT
+271 DIETAVQAVFDSLLT
-286 WLGNVGPVIAE
+286 WLGNVGPRVLE
-297 TVRGIFAAVPE
+297 TVQGI
-308 MAAHVME
+308 MAAI
-315 KLPPAIL
+315 PAVIET
-322 GAVDDAFGPDARAV
+322 AWPTISSAFM
-336 VEGFFDEFGN
+336 GF
-346 VAQGIEEF
+346 IEETFGSETAGAITEF
-354 ASEIMDALS
+354 ADMVREK
-363 PLTDFFNGQGEAFAG
+363 FGG
-378 MMERIQGHMEDLA
+378 MMERISQHLADFQAVMDEKVVPAFNTLKETLQPIIDVVVPAVIDVLAAFGSAVVGLA
-391 PHLENLQVLWTGFKT
+391 PIIADFVGGVAIVFNNL
-406 AVLDLVEAVA
+406 LV
-416 PIAAEFFGYFAS
+416 IAQNVWNGIRRA
-428 AMTGLLPIITQLAE
+428 
-442 GFLMFATGTIEV
+442 
-454 ITAFIEDAKTGFE
+454 IEDPIGTAKTFVKN
-467 GFRAALSETWEAIQ
+467 AI
-481 SAVGDAVQNV
+481 D
-491 KDRVEGAFTA
+491 A
-501 IKDTAT
+501 IKG
-507 SIWQSVKTAIETPIN
+507 
-522 AARDAVK
+522 
-529 SAIDSIKSFFDF
+529 FFNF
-541 KFQWPH
+541 EFRWPH

-570 HISVEWYAKGGY
+570 HISVEWYAKGG
-582 IDGATLIGA
+582 IVDGATLIGA
-591 GERGGE
+591 GEKGPE
-597 LIWPSYEPYLSRYSD
+597 AIIPLYEPYFSKWGDMIAER
-612 ALVESMDGGASTVN
+612 MDVGGGVTN

>member
-1 MAQNGADATVA
+1 MADQATATVA
-12 KAYVQIIPSARG
+12 NAYVQIIPSAQG

-72 AGAAITKMAVDSY
+72 AGAAITKAAVDSY

-207 EAISGIHYDISNYAD
+207 EAISGIHYDIESYAD

-247 ISGSWGMLKASWE
+247 ISGSWSALKSSWE
-260 NLLVSLAGGGD
+260 NLLVSLSGGGD
-271 DIETSVQAVFDSLLT
+271 SIETAVQAVFDSLLT
-286 WLGNVGPVIAE
+286 WLGNVGPRVME
-297 TVRGIFAAVPE
+297 TVQGIMAAIPAVIETAWPAVRDSFFGFVEETFGSGMADKMRDAFNELHGVIERLGAKLGELGEAVQSTLMPALQGAWDTISPFVEE
-308 MAAHVME
+308 MAPKVMDVLE
-315 KLPPAIL
+315 TVL
-322 GAVDDAFGPDARAV
+322 GGV
-336 VEGFFDEFGN
+336 
-346 VAQGIEEF
+346 I
-354 ASEIMDALS
+354 
-363 PLTDFFNGQGEAFAG
+363 
-378 MMERIQGHMEDLA
+378 DLA
-391 PHLENLQVLWTGFKT
+391 TGITEHVSALISAVTPMLDGILSTVSSVFDGIKT
-406 AVLDLVEAVA
+406 
-416 PIAAEFFGYFAS
+416 
-428 AMTGLLPIITQLAE
+428 
-442 GFLMFATGTIEV
+442 TIEGV
-454 ITAFIEDAKTGFE
+454 VGFVVSLVTGDFE
-467 GFRAALSETWEAIQ
+467 GMASSLSTIWDGIR
-481 SAVGDAVQNV
+481 S
-491 KDRVEGAFTA
+491 T
-501 IKDTAT
+501 IKA
-507 SIWQSVKTAIETPIN
+507 AIEG
-522 AARDAVK
+522 ARDAV
-529 SAIDSIKSFFDF
+529 SAAIDRIKGFFNF
-541 KFQWPH
+541 EFRWPH

-570 HISVEWYAKGGY
+570 SISVEWYAKGG
-582 IDGATLIGA
+582 IVDGAQLIGA
-591 GERGGE
+591 GEAGPE
-597 LIWPSYEPYLSRYSD
+597 AIIPLYEPYFSKWGD
-612 ALVESMDGGASTVN
+612 AIAEHMGGAGTVN

-633 LVAADAALAA
+633 MVAADAALAA
-643 ALDTVAQRVGGR
+643 ALDTVAQRVSGR
-655 RRMGVVNG
+655 VRMGVA